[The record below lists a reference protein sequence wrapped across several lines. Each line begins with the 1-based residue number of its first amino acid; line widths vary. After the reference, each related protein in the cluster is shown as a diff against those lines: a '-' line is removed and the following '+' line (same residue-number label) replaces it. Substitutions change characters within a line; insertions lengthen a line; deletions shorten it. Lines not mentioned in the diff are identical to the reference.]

1 MDARVPGEGG
11 LVAEALSAVGTGEGS
26 LARVRALVHRQVRQ
40 VLEAL
45 AAGATGV
52 RSLLGVAPLVHGEVG
67 LLAETL
73 AAGGARVGSLARVRP
88 LVLVEVRRVGEGLA
102 AGAAGVG
109 TLARVKPLVCGE
121 GGEVAE
127 TLAASA
133 AGVGLHSR
141 VGSLVGLQVG
151 QPAKALA
158 TLAAGVWTVLPLHRW
173 LPLHPGLLRAP
184 GVLCQS
190 GRTLGEGLWE
200 GGGIPW
206 DLSLVGPPLGSGPG
220 CWDTLKGAG
229 WVRGVL
235 PLQNGRLRVSARHGG
250 TCWGGGRRRCF
261 MSWFSMEDT
270 TLLLQPHHP
279 RSPPA
284 MAEMVQLPPLSE
296 TPNPSMDGHQAMPGE
311 G

>member
-1 MDARVPGEGG
+1 MPGEGG
-11 LVAEALSAVGTGEGS
+11 LVAEALSTVGTGEGS

-45 AAGATGV
+45 AAGAAGV
-52 RSLLGVAPLVHGEVG
+52 RSLLGVTPLVHGEVG
-67 LLAETL
+67 LLAEAL

-121 GGEVAE
+121 GGEVTEAF
-127 TLAASA
+127 AASP

-158 TLAAGVWTVLPLHRW
+158 ALAAGVRTVLPLRRR
-173 LPLHPGLLRAP
+173 LPLHPGLLWAP
-184 GVLCQS
+184 GVFRRS

-200 GGGIPW
+200 GGGILW
-206 DLSLVGPPLGSGPG
+206 DLSPVGPSPGGGPG
-220 CWDTLKGAG
+220 CRETLVGAG
-229 WVRGVL
+229 WVWGVL
-235 PLQNGRLRVSARHGG
+235 PLENGCLRVSARRGG
-250 TCWGGGRRRCF
+250 TCWGGRRRCF

-270 TLLLQPHHP
+270 TLLL
-279 RSPPA
+279 
-284 MAEMVQLPPLSE
+284 
-296 TPNPSMDGHQAMPGE
+296 
-311 G
+311 